1 MRLDRGPSYP
11 VVGAL
16 RAGTWYS
23 NGRRYR
29 PLVNEVPKATVVR
42 LPRYLRLLEDL
53 DVSRDVISSEEL
65 AVAAGANA
73 ANVRRDLSHI
83 DFHGV
88 RGIGYSVNELK
99 ARIRQELGIAERRR
113 VAIIGAGNLGR
124 ALANYGGLSRRGF
137 DVVALYDTDSK
148 KIGSKVGSVT
158 IQHLDVLDGDC
169 QGKTFEIAILAVPA
183 VAAQQVAERL
193 VDHGIHSIL
202 NFAPVRVKVPD
213 TVSVRQVDLS
223 MELQVLSYYG
233 SRL

>member
-1 MRLDRGPSYP
+1 M
-11 VVGAL
+11 
-16 RAGTWYS
+16 
-23 NGRRYR
+23 
-29 PLVNEVPKATVVR
+29 VR

-53 DVSRDVISSEEL
+53 DSSREVVSSEEL

-73 ANVRRDLSHI
+73 ANVRRDLSHL

-88 RGIGYSVNELK
+88 RGIGYSVDELA
-99 ARIRQELGIAERRR
+99 ARIRQELGIANRRR

-137 DVVALYDTDSK
+137 DVVALYDTDTK
-148 KIGSKVGSVT
+148 KIGSKVGSVV
-158 IQHLDVLDGDC
+158 IQHLDALESDC
-169 QGKTFEIAILAVPA
+169 DIESFEIAILAVPG
-183 VAAQQVAERL
+183 VAAQQVTDRL

-202 NFAPVRVKVPD
+202 NFAPVRVKVPE

>member
-1 MRLDRGPSYP
+1 MS
-11 VVGAL
+11 
-16 RAGTWYS
+16 
-23 NGRRYR
+23 
-29 PLVNEVPKATVVR
+29 EVPKATVVR

-53 DVSRDVISSEEL
+53 DSSRDVVSSEEL

-73 ANVRRDLSHI
+73 ANVRRDLSHL

-88 RGIGYSVNELK
+88 RGIGYSVDELT
-99 ARIRQELGIAERRR
+99 ARIRQELGIANRRR

-148 KIGSKVGSVT
+148 KVGSKVGNV
-158 IQHLDVLDGDC
+158 IVQHLDELATDC
-169 QGKTFEIAILAVPA
+169 NAETFEMAILAVPG
-183 VAAQQVAERL
+183 VAAQQVAESL
-193 VDHGIHSIL
+193 VEHGIHSIL
-202 NFAPVRVKVPD
+202 NFAPVRVRVPES
-213 TVSVRQVDLS
+213 VSVRQVDLS

>member
-1 MRLDRGPSYP
+1 MS
-11 VVGAL
+11 
-16 RAGTWYS
+16 
-23 NGRRYR
+23 
-29 PLVNEVPKATVVR
+29 EVPKATVVR

-53 DVSRDVISSEEL
+53 DSSRDVVSSEEL

-73 ANVRRDLSHI
+73 ANVRRDLSHL

-88 RGIGYSVNELK
+88 RGIGYSVGELT
-99 ARIRQELGIAERRR
+99 ARIRQELGIANRRR

-148 KIGSKVGSVT
+148 KVGSKVGNV
-158 IQHLDVLDGDC
+158 IVQHLDELATDC
-169 QGKTFEIAILAVPA
+169 QAETFEMAILAVPG

-193 VDHGIHSIL
+193 VEHGIHSIL
-202 NFAPVRVKVPD
+202 NFAPVRVRVPES
-213 TVSVRQVDLS
+213 VSVRQVDLS

-233 SRL
+233 SRR

>member
-1 MRLDRGPSYP
+1 M
-11 VVGAL
+11 
-16 RAGTWYS
+16 
-23 NGRRYR
+23 
-29 PLVNEVPKATVVR
+29 NEIPKATVVR

-53 DVSRDVISSEEL
+53 DLVRDVVSSEEL
-65 AVAAGANA
+65 AAAAGANA
-73 ANVRRDLSHI
+73 ANVRRDLSHL

-88 RGIGYSVNELK
+88 RGIGYSVGELK
-99 ARIRQELGIAERRR
+99 ARIRHELGIAERLR
-113 VAIIGAGNLGR
+113 VAIVGTGNLGR

-137 DVVALYDTDSK
+137 DVVALYDTDAR
-148 KIGSKVGSVT
+148 KIGSKVGGVV
-158 IQHLDVLDGDC
+158 IQHLDDVDGDC
-169 QGKTFEIAILAVPA
+169 SSKTFEIAILAVPA

-193 VDHGIHSIL
+193 VEHGIRSIL

>member
-1 MRLDRGPSYP
+1 MVFDA
-11 VVGAL
+11 VADV
-16 RAGTWYS
+16 
-23 NGRRYR
+23 YR
-29 PLVNEVPKATVVR
+29 ELVNEISKATVVR

-53 DVSRDVISSEEL
+53 DSRDVVSSEEL

-73 ANVRRDLSHI
+73 ANVRRDLSHL

-88 RGIGYSVNELK
+88 RGIGYSVSELR
-99 ARIRQELGIAERRR
+99 ARIRQELGISERKR
-113 VAIIGAGNLGR
+113 VAIVGAGNLGR

-137 DVVALYDTDSK
+137 DVVALYDTDAK
-148 KIGSKVGSVT
+148 KIGSTVGSVT
-158 IQHLDVLDGDC
+158 IQHLDGLDGDC
-169 QGKTFEIAILAVPA
+169 QEKTFEIAILAVPA

-193 VDHGIHSIL
+193 VEHGIHSIL

>member
-1 MRLDRGPSYP
+1 MS
-11 VVGAL
+11 
-16 RAGTWYS
+16 
-23 NGRRYR
+23 
-29 PLVNEVPKATVVR
+29 EVPKATVVR

-53 DVSRDVISSEEL
+53 DSSRDVVSSEEL

-73 ANVRRDLSHI
+73 ANVRRDLSHL

-88 RGIGYSVNELK
+88 RGIGYSVDELT
-99 ARIRQELGIAERRR
+99 ARIRQELGIANRRR

-148 KIGSKVGSVT
+148 KVGSKVGSV
-158 IQHLDVLDGDC
+158 IVQHLDELATDC
-169 QGKTFEIAILAVPA
+169 HADTFEMAILAVPG

-193 VDHGIHSIL
+193 VEHGIHSIL
-202 NFAPVRVKVPD
+202 NFAPVRVRVPES
-213 TVSVRQVDLS
+213 VSVRQVDLS